1 MPCYC
6 LRRAARSDRSDV
18 FDRAKQCGMVG
29 QGTREGEVFARCGW
43 AENGLGELSV
53 AFVTP
58 RFELGVEA
66 AAAGL

>member
-1 MPCYC
+1 
-6 LRRAARSDRSDV
+6 
-18 FDRAKQCGMVG
+18 MVG